1 MWHELLLT
9 AEVVVGRCPV
19 SGMTTRCDYEECG
32 PDDEEC
38 AVSIEALAQPAI
50 ELALLRVVIVGAG
63 VSGLVTAKT
72 LHRAGI
78 EVCTG
83 ARSDA
88 RWCRW
93 C

>member
-1 MWHELLLT
+1 MPT
-9 AEVVVGRCPV
+9 SP
-19 SGMTTRCDYEECG
+19 SMTTRCDYEECG
-32 PDDEEC
+32 PEECGPEEC

-78 EVCTG
+78 EVRVHWGPEG
-83 ARSDA
+83 ASGADGRM
-88 RWCRW
+88 CRW
-93 C
+93 W